1 MNRQLIEYV
10 PDPFRL
16 HSGGLS
22 NFKLEC
28 DALSEEDC
36 RAAALWMRPSLGSFG
51 SVEAVPSTSKV
62 PGWLADEFHQFIQPT
77 AKTVL
82 ICDDVL
88 TTGASMDPQRAGRL
102 AVGAVIFARG
112 VPAPWVHPLL
122 SLNPR
127 CRAF

>member
-62 PGWLADEFHQFIQPT
+62 PGWLADALHPFVTEG
-77 AKTVL
+77 AKAVL

-88 TTGASMDPQRAGRL
+88 TTGASMEAQRAGRL
-102 AVGAVIFARG
+102 GVGVVIFARG
-112 VPAPWVHPLL
+112 RTPSWIHALL
-122 SLNPR
+122 SLNSR
-127 CRAF
+127 CRML